1 MCIYTCVPALSQKI
15 PVVQAGG
22 ATADVRDGE
31 ELSKGS
37 WNINP
42 SLRPDV
48 YETYIEGK
56 SKRVTFI
63 TDRDSISFDVM
74 PGQSYPFVV
83 LRNGKDSAFTE
94 IKGIKFV
101 PRAKFS
107 KSYQQS
113 HRGKTF
119 IEVPEVYELINIV
132 FALTE
137 NGRKIDG
144 LIARDNDY
152 YREAVNW
159 FTPYMDESAVKK
171 MNAQLEGGPDSYS
184 PLKMDAYAFKFGTDG
199 TIIQSPVY
207 DRIGRAYNNHLRPY
221 IGDLQKFAKDSRF
234 QKFYHDHKPFYDQ
247 LIRTYRDSV
256 GVPEMQRWL
265 IENFPTA
272 RQDCFKIIFSPLVSG
287 YQSASSFDEDGF
299 REAQAHANPPYLRAN
314 AGTKRS
320 PEARRIIAGNILF
333 TELNHSFIGPEGD
346 KPEYSARIEKALSN
360 LATWNDP
367 QKPARYY
374 DTPRSSFEEY
384 MNWAL
389 VSLRYVDYAPK
400 HEQDKLIAENEEMM
414 VNYRGFRQFAEFDQF
429 LVKTYKARR
438 KGETAADLYPLIVG
452 WFKAHR

>member
-1 MCIYTCVPALSQKI
+1 MCIYTCAPAISQQI
-15 PVVQAGG
+15 PVVQAGS
-22 ATADVRDGE
+22 ANADVRDGG
-31 ELSKGS
+31 ELSNGS

-42 SLRPDV
+42 ALRPDV

-63 TDRDSISFDVM
+63 TDRDSISFDVV
-74 PGQSYPFVV
+74 PGKSYRFVV
-83 LRNGKDSAFTE
+83 LKNGKDSAFTE
-94 IKGIKFV
+94 IKGIKLV

-119 IEVPEVYELINIV
+119 IEVPEVYELLNIV

-137 NGRKIDG
+137 NGRKING
-144 LIARDNDY
+144 LIARNNNY
-152 YREAVNW
+152 YREAIDW
-159 FTPYMDESAVKK
+159 FTPFIDEPAVKK
-171 MNAQLEGGPDSYS
+171 INAQLKGGPDNYS
-184 PLKMDAYAFKFGTDG
+184 PLKMDAYAFEFGTDG
-199 TIIQSPVY
+199 AIIQSPVY
-207 DRIGRAYNNHLRPY
+207 DRIGRAYSNHLRPY
-221 IGDLQKFAKDSRF
+221 VADLQKFAKASRF
-234 QKFYHDHKPFYDQ
+234 RKFYSDHKPFYDQ

-265 IENFPTA
+265 IKQFPTA
-272 RQDCFKIIFSPLVSG
+272 RQDCFKIIFSPLVSD

-299 REAQAHANPPYLRAN
+299 REAQAHATPPYLRSN
-314 AGTKRS
+314 ADTTRS
-320 PEARRIIAGNILF
+320 PETHRIVAGNILF

-346 KPEYSARIEKALSN
+346 KPQYSARIEKALSN

-389 VSLRYVDYAPK
+389 VSLRYVDYVPESK
-400 HEQDKLIAENEEMM
+400 QDKLIAENEEMM
-414 VNYRGFRQFAEFDQF
+414 VTYRGFRQFAAFDQF
-429 LVKTYKARR
+429 LVKTYKGRR
-438 KGETAADLYPLIVG
+438 KGETVADLYPAIVA
-452 WFKAHR
+452 WFEAHR